1 MITWNQASL
10 LSPFSAS
17 PVRGLTNFYIIAVQ
31 VGVIKRDRMLLW
43 GCTYL
48 GISWKKTN
56 MAEVNMSKFK

>member
-1 MITWNQASL
+1 MEPSQPAFTI
-10 LSPFSAS
+10 LSQPSKW
-17 PVRGLTNFYIIAVQ
+17 LTNFYIIAVQ

-48 GISWKKTN
+48 GISWKKIN